1 MSIGQRKTGKPK
13 ARWKEEFG
21 KDERMLE
28 INIWLCTAMNTEKWG
43 HLFK

>member
-21 KDERMLE
+21 KAENVRNKNFAVYSYEYREMGA
-28 INIWLCTAMNTEKWG
+28 T
-43 HLFK
+43 F